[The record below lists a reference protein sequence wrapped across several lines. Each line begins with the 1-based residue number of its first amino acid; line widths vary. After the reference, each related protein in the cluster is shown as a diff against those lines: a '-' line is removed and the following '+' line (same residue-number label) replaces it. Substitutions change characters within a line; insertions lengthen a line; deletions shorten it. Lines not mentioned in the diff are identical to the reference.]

1 MDFMPFRWVG
11 LAAAGCLVLAG
22 CGATHMTAA
31 RPSKGHSSI
40 RYIGVIAAGVPGS
53 YTPVAQFRAATGAKV
68 NLAGYYSGWGEGF
81 QSAFAATAWDHGAD
95 TLVDVDP
102 PHGQTAMGAVA
113 DGQDDGYIRQFAE
126 AIRAIRHPVVL
137 DFGHE
142 MNGDWSGFGY
152 PSVRPATFVAA
163 YRHVYG
169 VFQQVGAEDVTWVW
183 AVDVLQAG
191 ATSPDPYFP
200 GNEYVDWVGIDGYDW
215 TGTLTFQQRFDP
227 TLAEV
232 RRLST
237 KPVLISETSVL
248 PTANAA
254 RQVTSWLTGIEAAH
268 LLGLVW
274 FDVNK
279 THSAAKADK
288 HDWRLQDDPAG
299 LAAFR
304 AVVDPRAV
312 ANR

>member
-1 MDFMPFRWVG
+1 MGFMPFRWAG
-11 LAAAGCLVLAG
+11 LVVAGCLLLAG
-22 CGATHMTAA
+22 CTAGAVHTTSAK
-31 RPSKGHSSI
+31 PSKERPSI
-40 RYIGVIAAGVPGS
+40 RYIGVIAEGVPGT
-53 YTPVAQFRAATGAKV
+53 YTPVAQFRAAIGAKV

-81 QSAFAATAWDHGAD
+81 QSAFATTAWEHGAE
-95 TLVDVDP
+95 TVVDVDP

-113 DGQDDGYIRQFAE
+113 AGRDDGYVRQLAE
-126 AIRAIRHPVVL
+126 AIRAFGHPVVL

-142 MNGDWSGFGY
+142 MNGNWSGFGY

-163 YRHVYG
+163 YRHVYN
-169 VFQQVGAEDVTWVW
+169 VFQQVGANDVTWVW
-183 AVDVLQAG
+183 AVNVLQGG
-191 ATSPDPYFP
+191 ATSPGPYFP
-200 GNEYVDWVGIDGYDW
+200 GNGYVDWIGIDGYDW

-227 TLAEV
+227 TLAEI

-248 PTANAA
+248 PTPNAA
-254 RQVTSWLTGIEAAH
+254 RQVRSWLTGIEADH

-279 THSAAKADK
+279 THSAAKTDK

-304 AVVDPRAV
+304 AAVDQR
-312 ANR
+312 R